1 MTVRDSSLMG
11 VRRGKHE
18 PCRVPAS
25 RELEKVDANKKQT
38 PHSERKMPVKKQDTE
53 RALLLLQDYCSK
65 LKKPEE
71 RQLKIAVERVI
82 NIFRSGLFQALLDI
96 QEFYEVTLLNAHTSF
111 EQKTAEVNQVVE
123 QWEETNSP
131 MMITQ
136 KMDSKARQFNVL
148 IEHLSYNKCSEFPS
162 NQYLQ
167 LSSFQ

>member
-1 MTVRDSSLMG
+1 MLCT
-11 VRRGKHE
+11 
-18 PCRVPAS
+18 
-25 RELEKVDANKKQT
+25 
-38 PHSERKMPVKKQDTE
+38 
-53 RALLLLQDYCSK
+53 LL
-65 LKKPEE
+65 P
-71 RQLKIAVERVI
+71 
-82 NIFRSGLFQALLDI
+82 DI

-167 LSSFQ
+167 LSSLQ